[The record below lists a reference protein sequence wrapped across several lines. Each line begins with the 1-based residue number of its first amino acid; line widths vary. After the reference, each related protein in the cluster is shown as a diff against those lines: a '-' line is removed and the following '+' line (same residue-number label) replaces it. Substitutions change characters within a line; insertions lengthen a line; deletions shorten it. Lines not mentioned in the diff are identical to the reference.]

1 MPMLPLPGCCSSSFR
16 CLALARCIRFF
27 LDLDMVAAAAAVA
40 DAVAVAA
47 ERMGAWEISELAIF
61 WFVRVFLSLRVFQ
74 KSNGSK
80 VVD

>member
-40 DAVAVAA
+40 DAVAA

-61 WFVRVFLSLRVFQ
+61 WFVRVFLKFTGV
-74 KSNGSK
+74 SK
-80 VVD
+80 I

>member
-1 MPMLPLPGCCSSSFR
+1 MPMLPLPGWCSSSFR

-27 LDLDMVAAAAAVA
+27 LDLDMVAAAAVA

>member
-1 MPMLPLPGCCSSSFR
+1 MPMLPLPGWCSSSFR

-27 LDLDMVAAAAAVA
+27 LDLDMVAAAAVA
-40 DAVAVAA
+40 DAVAVVA

>member
-27 LDLDMVAAAAAVA
+27 LDLDMVAAAAVA
-40 DAVAVAA
+40 DAVAVVA

-61 WFVRVFLSLRVFQ
+61 WFVRVFLKFTGV
-74 KSNGSK
+74 SK
-80 VVD
+80 I